1 MATLNEQYEIS
12 LVEVGRVLSDYTKRF
27 EELIKRKIQD
37 EDMVATGNLLAS
49 ISTEVVLNGVI
60 YKVILNSLDY
70 IRYLESGTK
79 PHFPPEEPII
89 KWIRARKLPTRETC
103 GGNLPSEK
111 QLSFLVRRKI
121 GLEGTQARPI
131 IATTTKE
138 LNEQFMP
145 RLLEALKTDIINA
158 IPSII
163 LTIK

>member
-1 MATLNEQYEIS
+1 MATSTEQYEIS
-12 LVEVGRVLSDYTKRF
+12 LIEVGRVLSEYAKRF
-27 EELIKRKIQD
+27 EELIKRKIQE
-37 EDMVATGNLLAS
+37 EDLIATGNLLAS
-49 ISTEVVLNGVI
+49 IYTEVILDGVV

-70 IRYLESGTK
+70 IKYLEHGTR

-121 GLEGTQARPI
+121 GLEGTEAKPI

-138 LNEQFMP
+138 LNEQYIP
-145 RLLEALKTDIINA
+145 RIVEALKTDIINSL
-158 IPSII
+158 PNLI

>member
-79 PHFPPEEPII
+79 PHYPPQEPII
-89 KWIRARKLPTRETC
+89 KWIRAKKFPTKDYCGGSLPT
-103 GGNLPSEK
+103 EK
-111 QLSFLVRRKI
+111 QLAYLIQRKI
-121 GLEGTQARPI
+121 GLEGTKARPI
-131 IATTTKE
+131 IATTVKE

-145 RLLEALKTDIINA
+145 RLLEALKQDIYNS
-158 IPSII
+158 IPTII
-163 LTIK
+163 LKIN

>member
-1 MATLNEQYEIS
+1 MATSTEQYEIS
-12 LVEVGRVLSDYTKRF
+12 LIEVGRVLSEYAKRF

-37 EDMVATGNLLAS
+37 EDLIATGNLLAS
-49 ISTEVVLNGVI
+49 ISTEVILDGVV

-70 IRYLESGTK
+70 IKYLEHGTR
-79 PHFPPEEPII
+79 PHFPPEEPIV

-121 GLEGTQARPI
+121 GLEGTEAKPI

-138 LNEQFMP
+138 LNEQYIP
-145 RLLEALKTDIINA
+145 RIVEALKTDIINSL
-158 IPSII
+158 PSLI